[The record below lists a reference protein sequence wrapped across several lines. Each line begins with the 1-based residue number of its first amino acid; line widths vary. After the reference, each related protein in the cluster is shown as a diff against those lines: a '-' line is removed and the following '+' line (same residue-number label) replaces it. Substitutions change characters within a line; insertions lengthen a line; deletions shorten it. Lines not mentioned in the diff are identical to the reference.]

1 MLSFSGMRSCT
12 SVRPDPGHSSVIPQP
27 RLVLRMSDVHRVL
40 VLTVGMLSYG
50 YGRAHGYLT
59 RGRCRISGVTVGSQL
74 WATRR
79 KGTSA

>member
-12 SVRPDPGHSSVIPQP
+12 SVRPDPGHSSVIHRP
-27 RLVLRMSDVHRVL
+27 RLFMRMSDVRRVL
-40 VLTVGMLSYG
+40 ALTVAMTSYG
-50 YGRAHGYLT
+50 CGRAHGYLT
-59 RGRCRISGVTVGSQL
+59 RGRCEISGVTVGNQL